1 MATFTWHACKYQYI
15 NSSRGASSNALH
27 SGRGLRLTHCIHA
40 LLPSVGQWV
49 ILFWAHQH
57 NAPPSGLQ
65 ALIYDIL
72 PWTTVVV
79 SYAIGP
85 RKLSANE
92 QFFVGAQTI
101 VSLLQTTQIIS
112 DLFLF
117 CNWPCF
123 LTPVQMKPKSF
134 ETSRN
139 PFFSF
144 FLFFTR
150 GGCAS
155 CLCAC
160 LGARVLLRRWPRL
173 WTAARR

>member
-112 DLFLF
+112 DLYFTTGHVAYASS
-117 CNWPCF
+117 NKTKIVWI
-123 LTPVQMKPKSF
+123 
-134 ETSRN
+134 EED
-139 PFFSF
+139 PFY
-144 FLFFTR
+144 FTR
-150 GGCAS
+150 GGCVS
-155 CLCAC
+155 CLRAC
-160 LGARVLLRRWPRL
+160 
-173 WTAARR
+173 